1 MKDSVNQTINWSWLL
16 KQAKRHRPRLVAAN
30 IIALI
35 ATLVSVPIPLLMPL
49 MVDEVLLDK
58 PADGVKFLK
67 LLLPE
72 SFHEATGYI
81 LMVLFLVVLMRVAG
95 QALNILQS
103 RQFTLVAKDIT
114 YNIRGHLLDKLGRIS
129 MRQYEKRGS
138 GGITSHL
145 ITDVETIDKFVG
157 DTLSRFLI
165 GLLTVIGT
173 AVILLWLN
181 WQLGLLILLVNP
193 MVVYASR
200 LMGNRVKNLKK
211 KENQAFEKFQQR
223 LVETLEGLYQLRA
236 SNREREFL
244 TQLKSNANDIRHNA
258 DKYAWQSEAAG
269 RVSFLLFLLGFELFR
284 AAAMLMVLFSDLSIG
299 QMFAVFGYLWFM
311 LGPVQE
317 LLGIQFAWY
326 SASAAMQRLNNVL
339 VLEEE
344 VRPAPKVNPFVDGE
358 TLHIEVEN
366 LHFAYDEDKEVL
378 RDLNLVI
385 PAGKRVALV
394 GSSGGGKSTLIQLL
408 LGIYQKNTGDI
419 LINNHP
425 IEDVGYDNL
434 RNKMAVVLQHPV
446 LFNDTL
452 RQNLTLGADYTDE
465 QLWLALDIAQLTDVT
480 ERLTNGLD
488 TEIGRQGIRLSGGQ
502 RQRLAIARMV
512 LSDPEFVILD
522 EATSALDTATE
533 AALHTALNEFLVGKT
548 TLIVAHRLSA
558 VKQADLIYVLED
570 GQVSQTGTH
579 KELVN
584 EKGLYQT
591 LYGSVQSPD
600 EKQQSL
606 LVSDVISSNT
616 NKNGQEMRNTQVI
629 DHKKLDGN
637 TSEDNLAVARMNSK

>member
-1 MKDSVNQTINWSWLL
+1 MINWPWLL
-16 KQAKRHRPRLVAAN
+16 KQAKRHQPRLVIAN

-35 ATLVSVPIPLLMPL
+35 AALISVPIPLLMPL
-49 MVDEVLLDK
+49 MVDEVLLSK
-58 PADGVKFLK
+58 PADGVKFLR

-72 SFHEATGYI
+72 SLHQPASYI
-81 LMVLFLVVLMRVAG
+81 LLVLLLVVLMRISS

-114 YNIRGHLLDKLGRIS
+114 YNLRKHLIDKLGRIS
-129 MRQYEKRGS
+129 MRQYEERGS
-138 GGITSHL
+138 GGVTSHL
-145 ITDVETIDKFVG
+145 ITDVETIDKFIG

-173 AVILLWLN
+173 AAILLWLN
-181 WQLGLLILLVNP
+181 WQLGLFILLMNP
-193 MVVYASR
+193 LVVYASR
-200 LMGNRVKNLKK
+200 MMGNRVKNLKK

-223 LVETLEGLYQLRA
+223 LVETLDGLYQLRA
-236 SNREREFL
+236 ANREREFL
-244 TQLKSNANDIRHNA
+244 TRLKSNASDIRHNA
-258 DKYAWQSEAAG
+258 DQYAWQSEAAG
-269 RVSFLLFLLGFELFR
+269 RLSFLLFLLGFELFR
-284 AAAMLMVLFSDLSIG
+284 AAAMLMVLFSDLTIG

-326 SASAAMQRLNNVL
+326 SAKAAMQRLNGL
-339 VLEEE
+339 MTLEEE
-344 VRPAPKVNPFVDGE
+344 VRPVPTENPFRQGE
-358 TLHIEVEN
+358 ALSIDVRK

-378 RDLNLVI
+378 RGLNLTI

-408 LGIYQKNTGDI
+408 LGIYQKDHGDI
-419 LINNHP
+419 YINGHP
-425 IEDVGYDNL
+425 IEKVGYETL
-434 RNKMAVVLQHPV
+434 RDKMAVVLQHPV

-452 RQNLTLGADYTDE
+452 RHNLTLGADFSDE
-465 QLWLALDIAQLTDVT
+465 QLWRALEIAQLSDVT
-480 ERLTNGLD
+480 QRLTHGLE

-502 RQRLAIARMV
+502 RQRLAIARMI
-512 LSDPEFVILD
+512 LTNPEFVILD

-533 AALHTALNEFLVGKT
+533 AALHRALNQFLSDKT

-579 KELVN
+579 SQLVN

-591 LYGSVQSPD
+591 LYGSVQSP
-600 EKQQSL
+600 EPSL
-606 LVSDVISSNT
+606 T
-616 NKNGQEMRNTQVI
+616 APE
-629 DHKKLDGN
+629 
-637 TSEDNLAVARMNSK
+637 